1 MRILV
6 APDSFKG
13 SLSATRVAAAIERGL
28 KKSFPAANT
37 VCVPMAD
44 GGEGTLEVLG
54 SHGWELVEVPVCD
67 HHRRLVR
74 ATVAR
79 RDSVFVIESAQAC
92 RFDPEAV
99 PTMALT
105 ASSEGVGMLIEYALD
120 EGATDIF
127 LTLGGTAS
135 TDGGKGMLTHL
146 GAQILD
152 AAGQPLPPGGGSLEK
167 VAQVDMSR
175 MDPRL
180 AKVTMTVVTDV
191 DAPLLGPSGAAHQ
204 FGPQKGADIGA
215 VATLAAGLARF
226 SQILGPEVALI
237 PGAGAGGGSAY
248 GALAGLGANA
258 AHGASTVASIVGLD
272 SVLRECDAVITGEGS
287 LDDQSFGGKVV
298 GFVCALAQERGIPV
312 GVICG
317 QSVLPGDDDS
327 FLSSRGIVWLRTLM
341 EIASNT
347 SHAMEHSE
355 ELVQE
360 IASQMGMEMSTS

>member
-13 SLSATRVAAAIERGL
+13 SLSATRIAAAIERGL

-54 SHGWELVEVPVCD
+54 GHGWELVEVPVRD
-67 HHRRLVR
+67 HHQRLVR

-92 RFDPEAV
+92 RFDPEAT

-146 GAQILD
+146 GAQIRD
-152 AAGQPLPPGGGSLEK
+152 AAGQPLPPGGGSLER

-180 AKVTMTVVTDV
+180 TKVTVTVVTDV

-215 VATLAAGLARF
+215 VGTLAAGLARF
-226 SQILGPEVALI
+226 SQILGPEFALI

-248 GALAGLGANA
+248 GALAGMGATA
-258 AHGASTVASIVGLD
+258 AHGASTVARIVGLD

-317 QSVLPGDDDS
+317 QSVLPQDDDS

-341 EIASNT
+341 EIASDT
-347 SHAMEHSE
+347 SYAMEHSE